1 MTSATRVDDFAAVLR
16 RHAFAKPVSSFARD
30 IAGLK
35 SAFHP
40 SRGGIGK
47 WRIVERDGWV
57 SISLK
62 CRRLLANATTK
73 FGDLKIDDLHLI
85 TRRFVVVEGGGF
97 GGKRCRFVDF
107 YRVCALETTGKTG

>member
-1 MTSATRVDDFAAVLR
+1 MC
-16 RHAFAKPVSSFARD
+16 SFARD

-47 WRIVERDGWV
+47 WGIVERDGGV
-57 SISLK
+57 SIVAEV
-62 CRRLLANATTK
+62 CRLLAKPTTK
-73 FGDLKIDDLHLI
+73 FGSLKLDDLHLI
-85 TRRFVVVEGGGF
+85 TRRFVVVEGLGF

-107 YRVCALETTGKTG
+107 YRVFDVERAGKTG